1 MDDETKKRLE
11 LLKIARQQLSNQY
24 IKDRADAYTQWTIDC
39 DRAWRENGIKLAF
52 PPPPPVPTE
61 ADIVAYALALYNAQ
75 NPQAAPAAVAATEP
89 VVSAAPLV
97 EPTPAPVAEPV
108 VEIVEPVKEEPKYEK
123 PNSPPVPDTP
133 RVKPQRIA
141 ATPTPSTA
149 TNAIPA
155 TNNSQITKLTKAILD
170 TNSTLPEAVPPELKP
185 LFANSAVASLPVT
198 ANTPP
203 ATSTTGL
210 KGVLPAWL
218 QRLHGIT
225 KE

>member
-11 LLKIARQQLSNQY
+11 LLKIARQELNTQY
-24 IKDRADAYTQWTIDC
+24 IKDRADAYTQWTNDC

-75 NPQAAPAAVAATEP
+75 NPQTAPAP
-89 VVSAAPLV
+89 VVSVASPVAT
-97 EPTPAPVAEPV
+97 PTPAPVVEPV
-108 VEIVEPVKEEPKYEK
+108 VEIVEPIKEETKYEE
-123 PNSPPVPDTP
+123 PTSPPVPDTP
-133 RVKPQRIA
+133 RVKLQRIA
-141 ATPTPSTA
+141 TAPAPSTTA
-149 TNAIPA
+149 NAIPA
-155 TNNSQITKLTKAILD
+155 TNNSQITKLTKVILD
-170 TNSTLPEAVPPELKP
+170 TNSTLSEAVLPELKP
-185 LFANSAVASLPVT
+185 LFANSAVTSLPVT

-203 ATSTTGL
+203 ATSTSGTGL

-218 QRLHGIT
+218 QRLHGIG

>member
-11 LLKIARQQLSNQY
+11 LLKIARQELNTQY

-61 ADIVAYALALYNAQ
+61 ADVVAYALALYNAQ
-75 NPQAAPAAVAATEP
+75 NPQTA
-89 VVSAAPLV
+89 
-97 EPTPAPVAEPV
+97 PAPVVEPV
-108 VEIVEPVKEEPKYEK
+108 VENVEPIKEEPKYEE

-141 ATPTPSTA
+141 IAPAPSTA
-149 TNAIPA
+149 ANAIPA
-155 TNNSQITKLTKAILD
+155 SDNSQITKLTKVILD
-170 TNSTLPEAVPPELKP
+170 TNSTLSEAVPLELKP

-198 ANTPP
+198 ANIPP
-203 ATSTTGL
+203 ATSTSVTGL

-218 QRLHGIT
+218 QRLHGIA